1 MAAEFVT
8 DVTALMIAVSSL
20 LGVVG
25 SIVVAVASK
34 LKASKA
40 QSIALQVGESLKETD
55 KWVLENEGKLVTIL
69 EVGYNLSP
77 QEAKERAET
86 YAELIKKYNGDLRAA
101 TEELKK
107 LYGPLDIP
115 APPAVTANPLNLTRK
130 NIP

>member
-1 MAAEFVT
+1 MVAEFVT
-8 DVTALMIAVSSL
+8 DVTALMIAVTSL

-25 SIVVAVASK
+25 SIVVAVSSK
-34 LKASKA
+34 LKASRAKD
-40 QSIALQVGESLKETD
+40 IAIQVGESLKETD

-77 QEAKERAET
+77 EEAKKRAET
-86 YAELIKKYNGDLRAA
+86 YSELIKKYNGDLRAA

-115 APPAVTANPLNLTRK
+115 APPPAPVNLTRSA
-130 NIP
+130 IP

>member
-1 MAAEFVT
+1 MVAEFVT
-8 DVTALMIAVSSL
+8 DVTALMIAVTSL

-34 LKASKA
+34 LSASRAKEV
-40 QSIALQVGESLKETD
+40 ALQVGESLKETD

-77 QEAKERAET
+77 QEAKERADT
-86 YAELIKKYNGDLRAA
+86 YSQLIKKYNGDLRAA

-115 APPAVTANPLNLTRK
+115 TPPQPGPLNLTRRD
-130 NIP
+130 IP

>member
-1 MAAEFVT
+1 MVAEFVT
-8 DVTALMIAVSSL
+8 DVTALMIAVTSL

-34 LKASKA
+34 LSASRAKEV
-40 QSIALQVGESLKETD
+40 ALQVGESLKETD

-77 QEAKERAET
+77 QEAKERADT
-86 YAELIKKYNGDLRAA
+86 YTQLIKKYNGDLRAA

-115 APPAVTANPLNLTRK
+115 TPPQPGPLNLTRRD
-130 NIP
+130 IP